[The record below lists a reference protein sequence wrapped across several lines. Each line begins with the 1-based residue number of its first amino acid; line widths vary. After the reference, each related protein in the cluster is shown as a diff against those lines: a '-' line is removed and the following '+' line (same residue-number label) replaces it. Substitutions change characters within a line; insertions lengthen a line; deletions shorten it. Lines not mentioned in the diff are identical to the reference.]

1 MELAHYADSLAA
13 RVGASVSLGKKLG
26 MFTDRTQIEQVT
38 TFANEIE
45 SLQDEIKLA
54 IEEHTKQHT
63 ESQARN
69 AAETAASNKAKA
81 YEQELRDTLEESKS
95 ECTAANEQAIQTES
109 EIRAAMT
116 ACATAIDKLSE
127 RRNAVFLAQGSS
139 LLQLHRSLSGD
150 HLRDE
155 LTDELFTVAKR
166 YSSPAISNIAM
177 QIKSGGPFDKVK
189 EMIEN
194 LITSLQGQ
202 VRRK

>member
-1 MELAHYADSLAA
+1 
-13 RVGASVSLGKKLG
+13 
-26 MFTDRTQIEQVT
+26 
-38 TFANEIE
+38 
-45 SLQDEIKLA
+45 
-54 IEEHTKQHT
+54 
-63 ESQARN
+63 
-69 AAETAASNKAKA
+69 
-81 YEQELRDTLEESKS
+81 
-95 ECTAANEQAIQTES
+95 
-109 EIRAAMT
+109 MT

-202 VRRK
+202 VRETDAKTIEMHQILCFSHHYANNVFVKFRCLEDDPLLENADVNPSRSATPEDEKLAKNMF